1 MSLLPSFAVTYSDQG
16 SNTATTVEE
25 LNNLEEWDVDF
36 ETGQLTGLTV
46 TGTRAVEVWIW
57 KCLKTQRFRHAIYSW
72 DYGSELESYVG
83 QAVAQEY
90 IDTDVKL
97 AITDALLINPQID
110 SITNYE
116 GSLDGDKL
124 NVSFAVNTAY
134 GSVVVE
140 GSY

>member
-1 MSLLPSFAVTYSDQG
+1 MSLLPSFSIVYQ
-16 SNTATTVEE
+16 NQTANMTTVED
-25 LNNLEEWDVDF
+25 LNSLEEWDVNF
-36 ETGQLTGLTV
+36 NTGQFTGQTV

-72 DYGSELESYVG
+72 KYGSELESYIG
-83 QAVAQEY
+83 RGITQEY

-110 SITNYE
+110 SITE
-116 GSLDGDKL
+116 FSGQMVGDEL
-124 NVSFAVNTAY
+124 QLTFTVNTAY

>member
-1 MSLLPSFAVTYSDQG
+1 MSLLPSFSVTYQNQA
-16 SNTATTVEE
+16 SNTVTVET
-25 LNNLEEWDVDF
+25 LNGLKEWDVNF
-36 ETGQLTGLTV
+36 ETGQFTGETC

-72 DYGSELESYVG
+72 KYGSELESYIG
-83 QAVAQEY
+83 RAVTQEY

-110 SITNYE
+110 SITE
-116 GSLDGDKL
+116 FSGKMVKDELQ
-124 NVSFAVNTAY
+124 VQFTVNTAY

>member
-1 MSLLPSFAVTYSDQG
+1 MSLLPSFSVQYQTDSSATVT
-16 SNTATTVEE
+16 AEE
-25 LNNLEEWDVDF
+25 LAALKEWDVNF
-36 ETGQLTGLTV
+36 ESGQFTGQTV

-72 DYGSELESYVG
+72 KYGSELETYIG
-83 QAVAQEY
+83 TAVTQEY
-90 IDTDVKL
+90 INTDVKL

-110 SITNYE
+110 SITNFSGE
-116 GSLDGDKL
+116 MIKDLL
-124 NVSFAVNTAY
+124 HLEFTVNTAY

>member
-1 MSLLPSFAVTYSDQG
+1 MSLLPSFSIVYQ
-16 SNTATTVEE
+16 NQTANMTTVED
-25 LNNLEEWDVDF
+25 LNSLEEWDVNF
-36 ETGQLTGLTV
+36 NTGQFAGQTV

-72 DYGSELESYVG
+72 KYGSELESYIG
-83 QAVAQEY
+83 RGITQEY

-110 SITNYE
+110 SITE
-116 GSLDGDKL
+116 FSGQMVGDEL
-124 NVSFAVNTAY
+124 QLTFTVNTAY